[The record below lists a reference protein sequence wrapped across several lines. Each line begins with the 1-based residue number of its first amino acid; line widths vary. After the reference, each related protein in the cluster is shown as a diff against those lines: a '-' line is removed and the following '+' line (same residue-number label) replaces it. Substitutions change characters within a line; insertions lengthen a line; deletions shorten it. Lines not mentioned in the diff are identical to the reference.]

1 MSDFSLLAAVK
12 SHLQSNIEEQNFY
25 ITPHSDMTYPCC
37 LLELDEVEQGL
48 ELGVNTPQSKVK
60 FRTVCLDADVG
71 VKTSFECSQK
81 VNRCLDGKILDLPD
95 GRKAIIKLM
104 GSVVDISK
112 KGDRKTVSH
121 HYETLLRG

>member
-12 SHLQSNIEEQNFY
+12 SHLQSSIEEQNFY

-37 LLELDEVEQGL
+37 LLELDEVERGL
-48 ELGVNTPQSKVK
+48 SLGTNAAQSKVK
-60 FRTVCLDADVG
+60 FRTVCLDGDIG

-81 VNRCLDGKILDLPD
+81 INHCLDGKTLDLPD